1 MPAFYAHTVNKSLQ
15 IGVCVFEKAA
25 TVRPTRGYDDV
36 GLRREEQFNADTTQD
51 DDGYMLLDPLGEN
64 GNGHP
69 PSAFRSDDLLLDT
82 HPQAAA
88 SSRWIK
94 AGKGLIILAG
104 LGWVGFSTYLLVMR
118 GFRLP
123 ALEQM
128 PIALTNI
135 ATPLIL
141 LGIVYIILMRSS
153 LGEADRFGRI
163 AAQLRNEAEALDMRL
178 AIVNQQLDT
187 ARQTMRDQASLLEE
201 YGGAASLNLE
211 SAAKTLTQH
220 ASTSAQ
226 QAEIIERAGL
236 SLATQFGR
244 LIEAMPDV
252 EQRTGRVASA
262 LSLNSD
268 TLEEKVE
275 KLEAR
280 LESFSRLLDE
290 ARTRTSTTTQSLTAQ
305 LMRLQDATRSASEE
319 VTGMADISSSRIET
333 AIEAARQAIDEAGM
347 ALDMRT
353 SELNVLVEQSR
364 SAIGS
369 IGGQA
374 VVAYGEGISQIEN
387 RLRDLDALVQ
397 DRAEAIGDIAR
408 VMSLRIEGLSD
419 EFAQLQSVG
428 AVGSERI
435 GEVIEALTQRTR
447 NLDEALNAGHSTAEA
462 IIARTESLLVA
473 LDASVRELDESHPA
487 ALARLN
493 DKIDT
498 SQRLLGVTM
507 PEIKH
512 LEGMAGS
519 VLDHARQSEE
529 LLSGQQRKL
538 RDLLHS
544 GENTLAGCR
553 EQVDA
558 LNLAIE
564 AADLGARRLSES
576 AGPQMVATLLRIKET
591 AEHAGERAR
600 HAMFAAISEASFEMV
615 EESEKALLTQL
626 GERFQQR
633 IEQVSSIAEQAV
645 QAAHAAS
652 DRLMRQLI
660 TIADTTAAI
669 EQRIAEAETSAQ
681 KRDQDNFA
689 RRSAVLIESLNS
701 IAIDVTKILSGEVS
715 DMLWAA
721 YLKGDRGV
729 FSRRAVRLI
738 DTTEAQTIF
747 ALYQRDAGFQDG
759 VNRYVHD
766 FEAMLRTI
774 LASPEGASIAVPLLS
789 SDIGKLYVAL
799 AQAIDR
805 LKD

>member
-1 MPAFYAHTVNKSLQ
+1 
-15 IGVCVFEKAA
+15 
-25 TVRPTRGYDDV
+25 V
-36 GLRREEQFNADTTQD
+36 GLRREEQLNANDVQQSD
-51 DDGYMLLDPLGEN
+51 DFLLLDPHSDPADD
-64 GNGHP
+64 GHP
-69 PSAFRSDDLLLDT
+69 YGLRADDLVIDT
-82 HPQAAA
+82 DA
-88 SSRWIK
+88 SARGSGWVR
-94 AGKGLIILAG
+94 AGQIALVLAG
-104 LGWVGFSTYLLVMR
+104 LGWVGFAAYLLAMR
-118 GFRLP
+118 DFRLP
-123 ALEQM
+123 APEQI
-128 PIALTNI
+128 PLAIASMT
-135 ATPLIL
+135 TPLVLLAIL
-141 LGIVYIILMRSS
+141 YLILARGSM
-153 LGEADRFGRI
+153 GEATRFARI
-163 AAQLRNEAEALDMRL
+163 TSQLRKDADALDMRL
-178 AIVNQQLDT
+178 AIVNQQLDA

-220 ASTSAQ
+220 ASTSAH

-236 SLATQFGR
+236 SLAAQFGR
-244 LIEAMPDV
+244 LIDAMPDI
-252 EQRTGRVASA
+252 EQRTGRVSQA
-262 LSLNSD
+262 LAANSD
-268 TLEEKVE
+268 TLDEKVE
-275 KLEAR
+275 RLEAR
-280 LESFSRLLDE
+280 IETFSRLLEE
-290 ARTRTSTTTQSLTAQ
+290 ARTRTGTTTQSLTAQ
-305 LMRLQDATRSASEE
+305 LMRIQDATRSASDE

-333 AIEAARQAIDEAGM
+333 AIDAARKAIDEAGM

-364 SAIGS
+364 SALSS

-374 VVAYGEGISQIEN
+374 VVAYGEGIAQIET

-397 DRAEAIGDIAR
+397 ERAEAIGDIGR
-408 VMSLRIEGLSD
+408 TMSLRIEGLSD

-428 AVGSERI
+428 AAGSERI
-435 GEVIEALTQRTR
+435 GEVIEALTRRTQSLDAALDSGQR
-447 NLDEALNAGHSTAEA
+447 TAEA

-498 SQRLLGVTM
+498 SQRLLGVIM
-507 PEIKH
+507 PEIEH
-512 LEGMAGS
+512 LEALSGS

-538 RDLLHS
+538 RELLHGS
-544 GENTLAGCR
+544 ENTLSGCR

-564 AADLGARRLSES
+564 SADTGARRLSDS

-600 HAMFAAISEASFEMV
+600 EAMFNAITEAGN
-615 EESEKALLTQL
+615 ALGEATDEALSNQL

-633 IEQVSSIAEQAV
+633 IEEVSTIAERAV

-669 EQRIAEAETSAQ
+669 EQRISEADNAAQ
-681 KRDQDNFA
+681 RREQDAFS
-689 RRSAVLIESLNS
+689 RRSAQLIESLNS

-715 DMLWAA
+715 DTLWAA

-738 DTTEAQTIF
+738 DTTEAQQIF
-747 ALYQRDAGFQDG
+747 ALYQRDTGFQDG
-759 VNRYVHD
+759 VNRYIHD
-766 FEAMLRTI
+766 FEAMLRNI
-774 LASPEGASIAVPLLS
+774 LTTRDGASIAVTLLS

>member
-1 MPAFYAHTVNKSLQ
+1 M
-15 IGVCVFEKAA
+15 EKAA
-25 TVRPTRGYDDV
+25 TVPPYQQGSNDV
-36 GLRREEQFNADTTQD
+36 GLRREEQFNADAEQD
-51 DDGYMLLDPLGEN
+51 ELGFMLLDPQVEDNRAPAYHAPDILGE
-64 GNGHP
+64 
-69 PSAFRSDDLLLDT
+69 
-82 HPQAAA
+82 AAGA
-88 SSRWIK
+88 AHSGSFWIK
-94 AGKGLIILAG
+94 AGKALIVTAG
-104 LGWVGFSTYLLVMR
+104 LAWLGFGAYLLVQR
-118 GFRLP
+118 GFRIP
-123 ALEQM
+123 ALEQVPFAVTSM
-128 PIALTNI
+128 
-135 ATPLIL
+135 ATPLVL
-141 LGIVYIILMRSS
+141 LGILYLILSRSS
-153 LGEADRFGRI
+153 MGEADRFGRI

-211 SAAKTLTQH
+211 AAAQTLTQH
-220 ASTSAQ
+220 ASTSAH

-236 SLATQFGR
+236 SLAAQFGR
-244 LIEAMPDV
+244 LVEAMPDV
-252 EQRTGRVASA
+252 EQRTERAASVLA
-262 LSLNSD
+262 QNSD
-268 TLEEKVE
+268 ALNDKVE

-280 LESFSRLLDE
+280 LETFSRLLDE
-290 ARTRTSTTTQSLTAQ
+290 ARTRTTTTTQSLTAQ
-305 LMRLQDATRSASEE
+305 LMRIQDATRSASDE

-333 AIEAARQAIDEAGM
+333 AIEAARKAIDEAGM
-347 ALDMRT
+347 ALDMRAN
-353 SELNVLVEQSR
+353 ELNLLVEQSR
-364 SAIGS
+364 SALGS

-374 VVAYGEGISQIEN
+374 VLAYGESIAQIET

-397 DRAEAIGDIAR
+397 ERTEAIGDIAR

-419 EFAQLQSVG
+419 EFTHLQSVG
-428 AVGSERI
+428 AAGSERI
-435 GEVIEALTQRTR
+435 GEVIESLTNRTR
-447 NLDEALNAGHSTAEA
+447 HLDEALNAGQATAEA
-462 IIARTESLLVA
+462 IISRTESLLVA

-498 SQRLLGVTM
+498 SQRLLGVIL
-507 PEIKH
+507 PEIEH
-512 LEGMAGS
+512 LEGMSAS

-564 AADLGARRLSES
+564 SADSGARRLSDS

-600 HAMFAAISEASFEMV
+600 QAMFNAISQASEDMIG
-615 EESEKALLTQL
+615 ETETALSQHL

-633 IEQVSSIAEQAV
+633 IEEVSAIAERAV

-669 EQRIAEAETSAQ
+669 EQRIAEANSAAQ
-681 KRDQDNFA
+681 KREQDSFS
-689 RRSAVLIESLNS
+689 RRSAQLIESLNS

-715 DMLWAA
+715 DTLWAA

-738 DTTEAQTIF
+738 DSAEAQGIF
-747 ALYQRDAGFQDG
+747 ALYQRDAAFKDG

-766 FEAMLRTI
+766 FEAMLRGL
-774 LASPEGASIAVPLLS
+774 LASPDGASIAVPLLS

>member
-1 MPAFYAHTVNKSLQ
+1 M
-15 IGVCVFEKAA
+15 
-25 TVRPTRGYDDV
+25 
-36 GLRREEQFNADTTQD
+36 GLRREEQFNADSEQG
-51 DDGYMLLDPLGEN
+51 DDGFRLADQLTELGMDTAPFAYR
-64 GNGHP
+64 G
-69 PSAFRSDDLLLDT
+69 DDLLTDPYRPAT
-82 HPQAAA
+82 AA
-88 SSRWIK
+88 SRLIR
-94 AGKGLIILAG
+94 AGKALVVIAA
-104 LGWVGFSTYLLVMR
+104 LGWVGFAAYLMVIR
-118 GFRLP
+118 SFRLP

-128 PIALTNI
+128 PLAVTSI
-135 ATPLIL
+135 ATPLVL
-141 LGIVYIILMRSS
+141 LGIVYLILSRSS
-153 LGEADRFGRI
+153 IGEADRFGRI
-163 AAQLRNEAEALDMRL
+163 TAQLRKEADALDMRL

-187 ARQTMRDQASLLEE
+187 ARQTMHDQASLLEE

-252 EQRTGRVASA
+252 EQRTGRVSA
-262 LSLNSD
+262 ALALNSD

-275 KLEAR
+275 KLETR
-280 LESFSRLLDE
+280 LESLSRLLDE

-305 LMRLQDATRSASEE
+305 LMRLQDATRSAAEE

-333 AIEAARQAIDEAGM
+333 AIEAARKAIDEAGM

-374 VVAYGEGISQIEN
+374 VVAYGEGISQIET
-387 RLRDLDALVQ
+387 RLRELDALVQ

-408 VMSLRIEGLSD
+408 TMSLRIEGLSD

-435 GEVIEALTQRTR
+435 GEVIESLTQRTR
-447 NLDEALNAGHSTAEA
+447 HLDEALNAGQTTAEA
-462 IIARTESLLVA
+462 IIARTEALLVA

-498 SQRLLGVTM
+498 SQRLLGVIM
-507 PEIKH
+507 PEIAH
-512 LEGMAGS
+512 LEGMSAS
-519 VLDHARQSEE
+519 VLEHARQSEE

-564 AADLGARRLSES
+564 AADLGARRLSDS

-600 HAMFAAISEASFEMV
+600 HAMFAAISEASGEMV
-615 EESEKALLTQL
+615 EESEKALSTQL

-669 EQRIAEAETSAQ
+669 EQRIAEAENAAHKRAQ
-681 KRDQDNFA
+681 DSFSRQ
-689 RRSAVLIESLNS
+689 SAVLIESLNS

-715 DMLWAA
+715 DLLWAA

-747 ALYQRDAGFQDG
+747 ALYQRDKDFQDG

-774 LASPEGASIAVPLLS
+774 LASPEGASIAVTLLS

>member
-1 MPAFYAHTVNKSLQ
+1 M
-15 IGVCVFEKAA
+15 
-25 TVRPTRGYDDV
+25 
-36 GLRREEQFNADTTQD
+36 GLRREEQFNTDSEQD
-51 DDGYMLLDPLGEN
+51 EDGFMLAGQFAELD
-64 GNGHP
+64 
-69 PSAFRSDDLLLDT
+69 RS
-82 HPQAAA
+82 AA
-88 SSRWIK
+88 SYGYRGDAPLTDPYHSSSVSSRLIG
-94 AGKGLIILAG
+94 AGKIIVILAT
-104 LGWVGFSTYLLVMR
+104 LAWVGFVGYLLAVR
-118 GFRLP
+118 DFRLP
-123 ALEQM
+123 ALEQIPM
-128 PIALTNI
+128 A
-135 ATPLIL
+135 AASVSTPLVL
-141 LGIVYIILMRSS
+141 LGLLYLILSRSS

-163 AAQLRNEAEALDMRL
+163 TAQLRKEAEALDMRL

-187 ARQTMRDQASLLEE
+187 ARQTMHDQASMLEE

-236 SLATQFGR
+236 SLASQFGR
-244 LIEAMPDV
+244 LIEAMPDI
-252 EQRTGRVASA
+252 ENRTGRASA
-262 LSLNSD
+262 ALALNSD
-268 TLEEKVE
+268 TLEEKVG

-290 ARTRTSTTTQSLTAQ
+290 ARTRTTTTTQSLTAQ
-305 LMRLQDATRSASEE
+305 LMRIQDATRSASDE
-319 VTGMADISSSRIET
+319 VTGMADISANRIET
-333 AIEAARQAIDEAGM
+333 AIEAARKAIDEAGM

-364 SAIGS
+364 SALGS

-374 VVAYGEGISQIEN
+374 VLAYGESIIEIET
-387 RLRDLDALVQ
+387 RLRDLDALLQ

-408 VMSLRIEGLSD
+408 TMSLRIEGLSD
-419 EFAQLQSVG
+419 EFAHLQSVG
-428 AVGSERI
+428 AVGSERL
-435 GEVIEALTQRTR
+435 GEVIESLTQRTR
-447 NLDEALNAGHSTAEA
+447 HLDQALNAGQTTAEA

-498 SQRLLGVTM
+498 SQRLLGVIM
-507 PEIKH
+507 PEIEH
-512 LEGMAGS
+512 LEGMSAS
-519 VLDHARQSEE
+519 VLEHARQSEE

-564 AADLGARRLSES
+564 SADMGARRLSDS

-600 HAMFAAISEASFEMV
+600 HAMFAALSEASGEMV
-615 EESEKALLTQL
+615 EQSEKALSTQL

-633 IEQVSSIAEQAV
+633 IEEVSSIAEHAV

-669 EQRIAEAETSAQ
+669 EQRIAEAENAAQ
-681 KRDQDNFA
+681 KREQDNFS

-715 DMLWAA
+715 DTLWSA

-729 FSRRAVRLI
+729 FSRRAVRLV
-738 DTTEAQTIF
+738 DATEAQTIF
-747 ALYQRDAGFQDG
+747 ALYQSDKGFQDG

-766 FEAMLRTI
+766 FEAMLRAI